1 MGQWTCEEKEGYH
14 AASGFLDETQY
25 VYIDTMGVITFYDVE
40 TAQTEQ
46 MKIDTDVTSTFECD
60 WNGSLALLYDRREYY
75 VVDLQQRKQL
85 YSGDVGEY
93 INCGILSGD
102 GSRMYCNIKDSGLCM
117 VDLSSGSV
125 EPLDMDG
132 GRLVQGVEAQSAMAL
147 SSDDRLLAAACTDGN
162 LRILDVEKREMV
174 ATIPFANAISRFIR
188 FSEDGNSVMMQGD
201 DYYFKVYD
209 LQRQCFSHIAS
220 VQYYRIKRANV
231 DEESGAIS
239 LVTTT
244 NMVILDGES
253 YERVAQ
259 VDSGLAYLPKQGAVF
274 SRNYRIL
281 YRFPYMT
288 LDMLLDE
295 ARAQFGDVE
304 LTQLERTQYNVD

>member
-1 MGQWTCEEKEGYH
+1 
-14 AASGFLDETQY
+14 
-25 VYIDTMGVITFYDVE
+25 
-40 TAQTEQ
+40 
-46 MKIDTDVTSTFECD
+46 
-60 WNGSLALLYDRREYY
+60 
-75 VVDLQQRKQL
+75 
-85 YSGDVGEY
+85 
-93 INCGILSGD
+93 
-102 GSRMYCNIKDSGLCM
+102 MYCNLKDSGLCM

-147 SSDDRLLAAACTDGN
+147 SSDGRLLAAACVNGN
-162 LRILDVEKREMV
+162 LRVLDVEKRKTV
-174 ATIPFANAISRFIR
+174 ATIPFASAFSRFIR

-201 DYYFKVYD
+201 DHYFRVYD
-209 LQRQCFSHIAS
+209 LQRQRFSHIAP
-220 VQYYRIKRANV
+220 VQYYEIKRAIV

-239 LVTTT
+239 LVTTV

-259 VDSGLAYLPKQGAVF
+259 VDRGLAYLPKQGAVF
-274 SRNYRIL
+274 SKNYSIL